1 MPQKLRPRS
10 YEREYV
16 IYFLKD
22 GGEILHEARTTAES
36 RAEAKQ
42 WALKYSADAFL
53 QYDKLSIRR
62 KDYDHSLSV
71 AKYMARDG
79 VDPLDSK
86 RTVIQVT
93 VTLRQKEKM
102 QKLYAL
108 TGISVKHFT
117 SLVREEIERLYDMYF
132 DSNGDPKK

>member
-1 MPQKLRPRS
+1 MPQRLRPRS

-22 GGEILHEARTTAES
+22 GGEILHEARTTADS

-42 WALKYSADAFL
+42 WALKYAGDAFL

-62 KDYDHSLSV
+62 KDYDHSISV
-71 AKYMARDG
+71 AKYMEREG

-86 RTVIQVT
+86 RAVIQVT

-102 QKLYAL
+102 QKLYSL

-117 SLVREEIERLYDMYF
+117 SIVRDEIERLYSLYF
-132 DSNGDPKK
+132 DANGDLKK